1 MVLRIPLSNVSSGC
15 QLSSR
20 SILLASMGIDKT
32 GSAGEENRF
41 SLRIRLQPF
50 PSCLNVLAL
59 LVSQDDVLDTSS
71 AVGL

>member
-1 MVLRIPLSNVSSGC
+1 MFQAAASSARA
-15 QLSSR
+15 QFYSHR
-20 SILLASMGIDKT
+20 WRIDKT

-59 LVSQDDVLDTSS
+59 LVSQDDVLDTGS

>member
-1 MVLRIPLSNVSSGC
+1 
-15 QLSSR
+15 
-20 SILLASMGIDKT
+20 MGIDKT

-59 LVSQDDVLDTSS
+59 LVSQDDVLDTGS